1 MNILTLNCDSDY
13 CKLKKKKR
21 TGQDLQEG
29 FTLCFL
35 KNFIII
41 YKNVLKAKRRGWCR
55 NESGNSYIKVF
66 WGLQEIL
73 LLLVKLASAKIFSRP
88 EVYCIWLI
96 KMKHPRQGQFP
107 SKGRRQSR
115 NVILTLFPGLVLDLL
130 APWTQDCQQDPL
142 ASSFRN
148 QVLRARIGF
157 THKRRLCVAGME
169 QSCCCCC

>member
-13 CKLKKKKR
+13 CKLKKKKKKKR

-41 YKNVLKAKRRGWCR
+41 YKNVLKAKRRGGCR

-88 EVYCIWLI
+88 EVYCI
-96 KMKHPRQGQFP
+96 
-107 SKGRRQSR
+107 
-115 NVILTLFPGLVLDLL
+115 
-130 APWTQDCQQDPL
+130 
-142 ASSFRN
+142 
-148 QVLRARIGF
+148 
-157 THKRRLCVAGME
+157 
-169 QSCCCCC
+169 